1 MKGEKATSRQE
12 TLERMITR
20 RDFLKVAGTGFAGA
34 ALIGVAG
41 CGQSVSGNN
50 ESGGTQPSAEYLVSK
65 KEGPYLVGFS
75 NAFVS
80 NSWRTQGVAA
90 LKYAAQERKDQ
101 IKDII
106 VTDANN
112 DVATQNSQIGNLVSR
127 GVDILLVDATSETAL
142 DSAINRAHDQG
153 ILVVSFDNTVTSK
166 KAIAVNASQEKF
178 GEIGGKWLADQMGG
192 KGKVFALNGVS
203 GSPTDNQR
211 WGAAKK
217 VLEEAGI
224 EIVGQVNADWDQAK
238 GRTATADLLSAHP
251 DVTGIYSQG
260 GAMTLGAL
268 QALEAANH
276 DLVPI
281 PGEGYNGLL
290 KKWQQLQQSQGWS
303 SIAPAYP
310 PSVSVDALE
319 VALKAIRGE
328 DVGRNVQIDLPVITQ
343 DNLDK
348 YVRPDFPDSLWL
360 PTTLPKEQLNKLF
373 S

>member
-1 MKGEKATSRQE
+1 MNSKEAAKGHKVPTK
-12 TLERMITR
+12 TINR
-20 RDFLKVAGTGFAGA
+20 RTFLKITASGFAGISLA
-34 ALIGVAG
+34 GVAG
-41 CGQSVSGNN
+41 CGQSVGNGSG
-50 ESGGTQPSAEYLVSK
+50 GGTQPSAEYLVSK
-65 KEGPYLVGFS
+65 KKGPYLVGFS

-90 LKYAAQERKDQ
+90 LKYAAQQRKDQ
-101 IKDII
+101 IKDVI

-112 DVATQNSQIGNLVSR
+112 DVATQNSQIGNLVSK

-142 DSAINRAHDQG
+142 NAAINRAHDQG
-153 ILVVSFDNTVTSK
+153 VLVVSFDNTVTSK

-178 GEIGGKWLADQMGG
+178 GKIGAKWLVDQMGG
-192 KGKVFALNGVS
+192 KGKIFALNGVS
-203 GSPTDNQR
+203 GSPTDSQR

-217 VLEEAGI
+217 ILKDAGI

-238 GRTATADLLSAHP
+238 GRTAAADLLSAHP
-251 DVTGIYSQG
+251 DITGIYSQG

-290 KKWQQLQQSQGWS
+290 KKWQKLHKSKGWT

-310 PSVSVDALE
+310 PSVSVDALK
-319 VALKAIRGE
+319 VALRAIQGE
-328 DVGRNVQIDLPVITQ
+328 DVGRDVEINLPVIRQ
-343 DNLDK
+343 DNLSK

-360 PTTLPKEQLNKLF
+360 PTTLSNEQLKKLF